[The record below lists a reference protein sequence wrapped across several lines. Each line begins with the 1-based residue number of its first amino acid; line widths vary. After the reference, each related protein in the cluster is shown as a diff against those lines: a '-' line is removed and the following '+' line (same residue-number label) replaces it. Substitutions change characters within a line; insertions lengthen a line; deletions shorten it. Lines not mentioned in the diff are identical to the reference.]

1 MMKLLKSKDKGYYE
15 EILIIRNKIS
25 ELTNEIFKMKQDA
38 IYSYKKKRKNLMD
51 SKVAIKND
59 LIFSS
64 LFGNNIV
71 L

>member
-1 MMKLLKSKDKGYYE
+1 MKLLKSKDRGYYE
-15 EILIIRNKIS
+15 DIIIIRNKIS
-25 ELTNEIFKMKQDA
+25 EMTNEIFTMKEDA
-38 IYSYKKKRKNLMD
+38 IQSYKKKRKNLMD

-59 LIFSS
+59 LIFSA